1 MQVLRRLVASAA
13 AVATAVAV
21 VAATTQAPV
30 SAAVAVP
37 ASFSFNGS
45 GWGHGVGMSQYGA
58 RGMALD
64 GYTAA
69 QIAEHYY
76 TGSKVAPYADTM
88 NLRVNLLHRRTS
100 AVFRS
105 EALAAGGGA
114 IEVTVTGSAPVV
126 GDTND
131 MWSVIATSSA
141 VTLRRTRAGV
151 TTTIGSG
158 RYVVV
163 RWAGT
168 RQPGKA
174 GAGATVLNL
183 STTVAGLATTGHRYR
198 YGWLDFG
205 TTTASPTTFEAVAN
219 LRLHDEYLLGISEVS
234 SSWPAAAL
242 QAQVL
247 AARSYALAKYGTGTY
262 RSTCRCHVDSG
273 KGPYYDQT
281 YAGYLKETSTGGAYW
296 RAAVIAT
303 LSSSTTGLTV
313 LSGGTPVTAFYF
325 SASGGRTQ
333 ASAEVWGG
341 TLAYAKSV
349 DDHWSMDS
357 SVPWSHWIPR
367 VRTQAQLAAAF
378 GLSDVVRL
386 DLTSRTAGGGVK
398 RAVAYSSAGASAAL
412 SGETFRSRL
421 TLPSTWV
428 SSVVDT
434 TTGAPLATVPAPAPA
449 PSPTPTPA
457 PVTVTATHVAYPG
470 KAFGLGTVGPAV
482 TEIQRHL
489 GFTRGFGTFTAS
501 TALRVKYA
509 QIRAGLPGTGIVDG
523 RTWVRITG
531 HK

>member
-1 MQVLRRLVASAA
+1 VQVLRRLVASAA
-13 AVATAVAV
+13 AAATALAV
-21 VAATTQAPV
+21 VAVASQAPV
-30 SAAVAVP
+30 SAATAVP
-37 ASFSFNGS
+37 ASFSFNGA

-64 GYTAA
+64 GYTAE

-76 TGSKVAPYADTM
+76 TGSQVAPYADTM

-126 GDTND
+126 GDAND
-131 MWSVIATSSA
+131 VWSVIASTSA

-151 TTTIGSG
+151 TTTIGTG
-158 RYVVV
+158 TYVVV

-183 STTVAGLATTGHRYR
+183 ATTVAGLATTGHRYR
-198 YGWLDFG
+198 YGWVDFG
-205 TTTASPTTFEAVAN
+205 TTAAAPTTFEAVAN

-247 AARSYALAKYGTGTY
+247 AARSYGLAKYGTGSY
-262 RSTCRCHVDSG
+262 RSSCRCHVDSG

-281 YAGYLKETSTGGAYW
+281 YAGYLKETSTGGASW

-303 LSSSTTGLTV
+303 LATSTTGLTI
-313 LSGGTPVTAFYF
+313 LSAGKPVTAFYF

-341 TLAYAKSV
+341 TLAYAQSV
-349 DDHWSMDS
+349 DDHWSMDA

-378 GLSDVVRL
+378 GLPDVVRL
-386 DLTSRTAGGGVK
+386 DLTSRTAGGAVK
-398 RAVAYSSAGASAAL
+398 RAVAYSAAGTSAAL

-434 TTGAPLATVPAPAPA
+434 TTGAQLATVPAPAPA
-449 PSPTPTPA
+449 PTPTPTPA
-457 PVTVTATHVAYPG
+457 PAAGSTTHVAYPG
-470 KAFGLGTVGPAV
+470 KAFGLGSTGPAV

-509 QIRAGLPGTGIVDG
+509 QIRTGLPGTGVVDG

-531 HK
+531 HR